1 MAWQGNGQGA
11 ARDARR
17 AAYVNEGME
26 LYPVDPAGKEGYI
39 MSLGINTT
47 GSFYNNYKTD
57 TATDSAGKLEET
69 LNSDLSQATEEELMD
84 VCKDFE
90 AYFIEQMFKAM
101 QKMVPE
107 SEENV
112 SASTKQ
118 LKDYYKEQMTQSYAE
133 QASES
138 GGLGIAQVLYEQMKR
153 NYGLE

>member
-1 MAWQGNGQGA
+1 
-11 ARDARR
+11 
-17 AAYVNEGME
+17 
-26 LYPVDPAGKEGYI
+26 

-69 LNSDLSQATEEELMD
+69 LNSDLSKATEEELMD

-133 QASES
+133 QASEEGS
-138 GGLGIAQVLYEQMKR
+138 FGIDQVLYEQMKR

>member
-1 MAWQGNGQGA
+1 
-11 ARDARR
+11 
-17 AAYVNEGME
+17 
-26 LYPVDPAGKEGYI
+26 
-39 MSLGINTT
+39 MSLDLNAIASNYSNYNTDPT
-47 GSFYNNYKTD
+47 SN
-57 TATDSAGKLEET
+57 SASKLEET
-69 LNSDLSQATEEELMD
+69 LKSDLSSATEDELMD

-90 AYFIEQMFKAM
+90 SYFIEQMFKAM

-133 QASES
+133 QASEEGS
-138 GGLGIAQVLYEQMKR
+138 FGIAQVLYEQMKR